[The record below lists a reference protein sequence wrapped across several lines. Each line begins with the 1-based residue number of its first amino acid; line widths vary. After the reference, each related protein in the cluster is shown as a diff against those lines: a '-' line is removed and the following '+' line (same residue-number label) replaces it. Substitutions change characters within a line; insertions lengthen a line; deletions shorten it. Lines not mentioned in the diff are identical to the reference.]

1 MKNRRGERMPDE
13 TVSVSD
19 DIDEAEALLLTAGG
33 MSENVEESTSLSTR
47 AIGLLLLLYFAKEQ
61 RDATK
66 KIEEMITH
74 RAERRLAD
82 LDELLKVVM
91 SAMPGGK

>member
-1 MKNRRGERMPDE
+1 MPDE
-13 TVSVSD
+13 IASD
-19 DIDEAEALLLTAGG
+19 DIDKAEALLAAADDPV
-33 MSENVEESTSLSTR
+33 NDDAASLSLSAQ
-47 AIGLLLLLYFAKEQ
+47 AIGLLLLYFAKEQ

-66 KIEEMITH
+66 KIEGMIAQ

>member
-1 MKNRRGERMPDE
+1 MPDE
-13 TVSVSD
+13 T

-47 AIGLLLLLYFAKEQ
+47 AIGLLLLYFAKEQ
-61 RDATK
+61 RDTTK
-66 KIEEMITH
+66 KIKEMITQ
-74 RAERRLAD
+74 RAERRLAY

>member
-1 MKNRRGERMPDE
+1 MPDE

-47 AIGLLLLLYFAKEQ
+47 AIGLLLLYFAKEQ

-66 KIEEMITH
+66 KIEEMIIQ

-82 LDELLKVVM
+82 LDELLKVVL